1 MRLNHKPI
9 IEQLLGSSLV
19 TSKTYPR
26 PLPEEL
32 QAWYCYTTDGGHS
45 ILCALKSAYVPD
57 ADPASFLVPA
67 PVKSVLR
74 AGYHQQDGYIVV
86 DLPCDSQVGLRTPV
100 EDDEY

>member
-1 MRLNHKPI
+1 LNRKPI

-19 TSKTYPR
+19 EGHTYPQ

-32 QAWYCYTTDGGHS
+32 QAWYCYTIDGGHS
-45 ILCALKSAYVPD
+45 ILCALKSAYAPG
-57 ADPASFLVPA
+57 ADPVSFLVPA

-74 AGYHQQDGYIVV
+74 AGYSLQDGYVVV
-86 DLPCDSQVGLRTPV
+86 DLSYDSEVGLRTPA